1 MVRRFCLVLL
11 PCLLLVS
18 CFKRDSSDSDGDNS
32 PIAIGAFLSLSGTDA
47 SFSGSTKKGLE
58 LAIEQI
64 NSKGGVKGRRLKLII
79 KDDQGKPETAA
90 QLVEA
95 LADQDNVVA
104 IIGQA
109 ASQLSLAAAPIAQ
122 KKQVPMISPS
132 STNPRVTE
140 AGDYVFRVCFID
152 PFQGYVMAKFAR
164 SHLKVD
170 KVAIL
175 RDRKSEYS
183 MGLAEYFSKT
193 FLNLGGEVVA
203 EEEFVSGDLDF
214 RDQISHIRS
223 QSPSAIFIPGYYT
236 EVALIARQIRQM
248 GLKAHLLGGDGWDSG
263 KLFEL
268 ARESVNGSYFS
279 SHFTSE
285 SKEPQVKDFVELYRS
300 KYKERPDGFAAM
312 AFDATHILAE
322 ALRKAKVLSREEIRN
337 KIAETKG
344 FPGVTGAISLNSE
357 RNAEKPAVIFKIDGP
372 VNRFVT
378 TIAPQ

>member
-1 MVRRFCLVLL
+1 MRMVRRFCLVLL

-152 PFQGYVMAKFAR
+152 PFQAYVMAKFAR

-183 MGLAEYFSKT
+183 IE
-193 FLNLGGEVVA
+193 
-203 EEEFVSGDLDF
+203 
-214 RDQISHIRS
+214 
-223 QSPSAIFIPGYYT
+223 
-236 EVALIARQIRQM
+236 
-248 GLKAHLLGGDGWDSG
+248 
-263 KLFEL
+263 
-268 ARESVNGSYFS
+268 
-279 SHFTSE
+279 
-285 SKEPQVKDFVELYRS
+285 
-300 KYKERPDGFAAM
+300 
-312 AFDATHILAE
+312 
-322 ALRKAKVLSREEIRN
+322 KVLS
-337 KIAETKG
+337 
-344 FPGVTGAISLNSE
+344 LH
-357 RNAEKPAVIFKIDGP
+357 
-372 VNRFVT
+372 
-378 TIAPQ
+378 